1 LDVGKDIMRVKTCTA
16 CEIILVSTQD
26 EHPCYPEVATVQ
38 ELNEVMGYARSA
50 YSYWISRIAEDV
62 RYMLEVWDQASLLGD
77 KANAHLARAKATK
90 DEVIRRSEGP
100 GRAHHRAQA
109 QPQDREGAGPYRPR
123 PLGAQHQLGQLA
135 GQDRPPC
142 LRLVG
147 WPGPTLGPGLFL
159 CPERRRMTNNKV
171 AIVLIAA
178 FLVGLF
184 APWNLLPWN

>member
-1 LDVGKDIMRVKTCTA
+1 MRVKTCTA

-90 DEVIRRSEGP
+90 DEVIRRSEERMALGELTIA
-100 GRAHHRAQA
+100 RKLNRKIEKALVRTDRVRWELSISWANWQA
-109 QPQDREGAGPYRPR
+109 KI
-123 PLGAQHQLGQLA
+123 
-135 GQDRPPC
+135 DRP
-142 LRLVG
+142 
-147 WPGPTLGPGLFL
+147 
-159 CPERRRMTNNKV
+159 
-171 AIVLIAA
+171 AYA
-178 FLVGLF
+178 
-184 APWNLLPWN
+184 